1 MSIKELNS
9 WFNSLDSFELEIM
22 FPGEFTKTMESADP
36 SVNIN
41 TFYKE
46 VKALWKSMSKEEKE
60 NLYEQFK

>member
-22 FPGEFTKTMESADP
+22 FPGEFTKTMESANP
-36 SVNIN
+36 NVNVN